1 MSMLGGP
8 RFTYSETPIQRL
20 EPERANWV
28 FIQKQLHISYLF
40 HPIIGNSLMA
50 LNLVLDVYI

>member
-20 EPERANWV
+20 EPETANRV
-28 FIQKQLHISYLF
+28 FIQKQLHISCLF
-40 HPIIGNSLMA
+40 HPIIGHS
-50 LNLVLDVYI
+50 